1 MQKNTYDQGR
11 YKYVKQRLNKRQ
23 RTPKV
28 QPRMNNPEKMATL
41 CTQDKEGGQ
50 TKQKTQHRKL
60 KIELKNK

>member
-1 MQKNTYDQGR
+1 
-11 YKYVKQRLNKRQ
+11 
-23 RTPKV
+23 
-28 QPRMNNPEKMATL
+28 MNNPEKMTTL